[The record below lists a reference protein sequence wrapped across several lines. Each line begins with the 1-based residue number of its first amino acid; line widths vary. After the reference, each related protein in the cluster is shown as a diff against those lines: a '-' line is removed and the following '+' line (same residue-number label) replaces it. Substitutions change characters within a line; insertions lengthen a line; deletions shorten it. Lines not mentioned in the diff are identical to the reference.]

1 MNDRDSGSAHA
12 TILRPPHPMNHTVKH
27 AVLRVRFA
35 SATADCDDTNSQPI
49 APGEALL
56 RLREGDAWAA
66 LLSSGHDVRE
76 LTDWLMLLRH
86 QPGGRLPG
94 VLALLPDVADPGALA
109 ALRAGAD
116 AVLHLGSTA
125 ALIRAQLGR
134 LRERVAPQPDGWLQ
148 LDDDLA
154 LDGQARR
161 LYLSAPTRA
170 QADSPRGG
178 QGNLGA
184 ALRFLERAPT
194 RAQADSPRGGQGHFG
209 AALQSLEG
217 TQTLALPPQLFHL
230 LWTLAAQAGH
240 VLGPQALRL
249 AMDIPARAQ
258 ADTVHTAVG
267 RLRRALRPLGLHN
280 HVQTVHGVGY
290 RWHRTLSPGQ
300 TTTSVDNAAQRQ
312 T

>member
-1 MNDRDSGSAHA
+1 
-12 TILRPPHPMNHTVKH
+12 MNHTVKH

-35 SATADCDDTNSQPI
+35 SAATDCDDTHSQPL
-49 APGEALL
+49 APDEALW

-86 QPGGRLPG
+86 QRGGRLPG
-94 VLALLPDVADPGALA
+94 ALALLPDVADPGALA

-116 AVLHLGSTA
+116 AVLLQGSTA

-148 LDDDLA
+148 LDDGLA
-154 LDGQARR
+154 LDGQSRR
-161 LYLSAPTRA
+161 LYRNAPG
-170 QADSPRGG
+170 SP
-178 QGNLGA
+178 
-184 ALRFLERAPT
+184 
-194 RAQADSPRGGQGHFG
+194 QADSPRGGQGHG
-209 AALQSLEG
+209 EAALPRVES
-217 TQTLALPPQLFHL
+217 TQTLALPPQLFRL
-230 LWTLAAQAGH
+230 LWTLAVQSGRVFH
-240 VLGPQALRL
+240 PQALRL

-290 RWHRTLSPGQ
+290 RWHRTVSTGQAMPGAGNSAHGQ
-300 TTTSVDNAAQRQ
+300 S
-312 T
+312 

>member
-1 MNDRDSGSAHA
+1 MNNRDSGSAHA

-56 RLREGDAWAA
+56 RLREGDSWAA

-161 LYLSAPTRA
+161 LYLSAPSSP
-170 QADSPRGG
+170 QADSPK
-178 QGNLGA
+178 
-184 ALRFLERAPT
+184 
-194 RAQADSPRGGQGHFG
+194 GGQGHFG

-290 RWHRTLSPGQ
+290 RWHRTLPPGQ
-300 TTTSVDNAAQRQ
+300 TTPSVDNAAHRQ